1 MANTL
6 TNLLP
11 DAYAALNTVS
21 RELVGMIPAVTR
33 DATVE
38 RAAVN
43 QEVRSPVA
51 PASTASDIT
60 PGVTPPNDGDQTIG
74 NVAVKITKA
83 RRISIR
89 WQGEETRWLNNGGPG
104 QSSIM
109 RDQFA
114 EAFRTLTNEAEAD
127 LAALHAG
134 ASRAYGTAGTTP
146 FATAGDYTDAS
157 NVLKILLDNGAQSLD
172 RHLVINTAA
181 GANLRGKQGGR
192 GVDAEGSDRILR
204 QGVLLDVHGFAI
216 RESAQIKTPAAGSM
230 TGATVSGAHAVGATA
245 IAVAT
250 GAGGSISVSAGDI
263 VTFAGDTNKYVVAAA
278 LSLGASASGTLT
290 IAKPGLRKAA
300 AGSEAISVVAA
311 AARNMAF
318 TRDSIVLAHRLPAL
332 PPDGDMAVDRQ
343 TVQDPVSGLAFEIA
357 MYPQY
362 RQMQY
367 EVSAAW
373 GCGVVK
379 AENLALLLG

>member
-6 TNLLP
+6 TSLLP
-11 DAYAALNTVS
+11 DAFAALDTVS
-21 RELVGMIPAVTR
+21 RELVGLIPAVTR

-38 RAAVN
+38 RAAVG
-43 QEVRSPVA
+43 QVVRSPVA

-74 NVAVKITKA
+74 NVTVSISKS
-83 RRISIR
+83 RRVPIR
-89 WQGEETRWLNNGGPG
+89 WAGEEKRHLDNGGPG
-104 QSSIM
+104 QSVII

-114 EAFRTLTNEAEAD
+114 QAFRTLVNEAESD
-127 LAALHAG
+127 LAALYAG
-134 ASRAYGTAGTTP
+134 ASRAYGTASTTP

-157 NVLKILLDNGAQSLD
+157 NALRILLDNGAQSLD

-216 RESAQIKTPAAGSM
+216 RESAQIKTPAIG
-230 TGATVSGAHAVGATA
+230 TGASYTTNTAGYAVGATA
-245 IAVAT
+245 ITLIT
-250 GAGGSISVSAGDI
+250 GTGTILAGDVI
-263 VTFAGDTNKYVVAAA
+263 TFAGDSNKYVVASA
-278 LSLGASASGTLT
+278 LAGGVVTL
-290 IAKPGLRKAA
+290 AKPGLRV
-300 AGSEAISVVAA
+300 AIPASATAVTVVAA
-311 AARNMAF
+311 AAKSMAF
-318 TRDSIVLAHRLPAL
+318 TRDAIVLAHRLPAL
-332 PPDGDMAVDRQ
+332 PPDGDLAVDRQ

-373 GCGVVK
+373 GAGVVK

>member
-6 TNLLP
+6 TSLLP
-11 DAYAALNTVS
+11 DAYAALDMVS
-21 RELVGMIPAVTR
+21 RELVGLIPAVTR
-33 DATVE
+33 DASVE

-51 PASTASDIT
+51 PASSAGDIT
-60 PGVTPPNDGDQTIG
+60 PGVTPPDDGNQTIG
-74 NVAVKITKA
+74 NVSVKITKA
-83 RRISIR
+83 RRVPIR
-89 WQGEETRWLNNGGPG
+89 WQGEEARHLNNGGPG
-104 QSSIM
+104 LSVIM

-114 EAFRTLTNEAEAD
+114 QAFRALCNEAESD
-127 LAALHAG
+127 LAALYAG

-146 FATAGDYTDAS
+146 FGTAGDYSDAS
-157 NVLKILLDNGAQSLD
+157 NALKILLDNGAQSMD

-204 QGVLLDVHGFAI
+204 QGVLLDIHGFAV
-216 RESAQIKTPAAGSM
+216 RESAQIKTPAVG
-230 TGATVSGAHAVGATA
+230 TGASYTTNTAGYAVGATA
-245 IAVAT
+245 ITLIT
-250 GAGGSISVSAGDI
+250 GTGTILAGDVI
-263 VTFAGDTNKYVVAAA
+263 TFAGDSNKYVVASA
-278 LSLGASASGTLT
+278 LSGGVVTL
-290 IAKPGLRKAA
+290 AKPGLRQ
-300 AGSEAISVVAA
+300 AIPASATAVTVVAA
-311 AARNMAF
+311 AAKSMAF

-332 PPDGDMAVDRQ
+332 PPNGDMAVDRQ